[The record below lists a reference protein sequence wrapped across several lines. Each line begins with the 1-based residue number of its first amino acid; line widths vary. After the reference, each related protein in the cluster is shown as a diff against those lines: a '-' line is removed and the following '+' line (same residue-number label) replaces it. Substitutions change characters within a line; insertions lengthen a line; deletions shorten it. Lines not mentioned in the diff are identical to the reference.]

1 MKRLKVLMLSVVVAL
16 FSSCSNAQNTS
27 YDLTVDQF
35 EQKIKDLDNE
45 LLLDVRTP
53 EEYNE
58 GHVEGAINIDYYNE
72 TFSAQMD
79 SLDKSK
85 PVLVYCRSGSR
96 SAKAAE
102 ILRQKGF
109 KEVYEMKEGIIGW
122 QQKNKSLVH

>member
-1 MKRLKVLMLSVVVAL
+1 MLSVVVAL

>member
-1 MKRLKVLMLSVVVAL
+1 MITVFVVLFAAG
-16 FSSCSNAQNTS
+16 CSNAQDAT

-35 EQKIKDLDNE
+35 EQKIKELDNE

-53 EEYNE
+53 GEFKE
-58 GHVEGAINIDYYNE
+58 GHVEGAVNIDYYNDS
-72 TFSAQMD
+72 FSAQLD
-79 SLDKSK
+79 SLDKTK

-109 KEVYEMKEGIIGW
+109 KDVYEMNEGIIGW
-122 QQKNKSLVH
+122 QQKNKSLSR